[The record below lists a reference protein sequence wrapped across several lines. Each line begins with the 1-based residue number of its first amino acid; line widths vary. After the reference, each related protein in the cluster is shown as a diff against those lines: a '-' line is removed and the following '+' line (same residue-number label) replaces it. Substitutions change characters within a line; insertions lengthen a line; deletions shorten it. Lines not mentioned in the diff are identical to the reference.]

1 MAPDPARKAFH
12 GEAPTVMPR
21 VAVVQIGS
29 RRNYGIPIAL
39 EQAGALERLY
49 TDWFTDAGWFT
60 RACGGLARWLRQPAL
75 ARARARAASE
85 IPITKV
91 VHFPVFGLQYKWKK
105 YLAGRV
111 GQLPRAY
118 VWGGRAFCRRVVRHG
133 LPPCDAVYCYSS
145 VAKEV
150 FEALARGKTTRLLD
164 QGIPP
169 LAYDDRLLREQEAV
183 YADWAR
189 PRPKAAGVEEYAER
203 QRQEW
208 ALADLILCPSQF
220 CRRALLAEG
229 APQDK
234 IRLLPFGIHPK
245 FFKGAERPRQADDGA
260 LRVLFA
266 GNSPIRKGLPDLVL
280 ALEKLTSRHVR
291 GTFAG
296 EVCSLTPYAARRASL
311 VGELLGNVPRAEMV
325 SLYRQCDVF
334 VLPTVSDV
342 FPAVVLEAMAAG
354 LPVIVTPNCG
364 SADVVRDGID
374 GFIVPVRAPDAIAE
388 KLDLLASDSRLRRQM
403 GRAAAQQARSY
414 TLDVYRDRLMK
425 VIHEAF
431 ANPRTAHCQSQVR
444 GSDA

>member
-1 MAPDPARKAFH
+1 MAPHPAQRAFQ

-21 VAVVQIGS
+21 VAVIQIGS

-39 EQAGALERLY
+39 EQAGALEHLY

-91 VHFPVFGLQYKWKK
+91 VHFPLFALQYKWKK
-105 YLAGRV
+105 YLAGRG

-133 LPPCDAVYCYSS
+133 LPPCDAVYCFSS
-145 VAKEV
+145 VAEEV

-169 LAYDDRLLREQEAV
+169 LAYDDRLVREQEAV

-208 ALADLILCPSQF
+208 ALADLILCPSGF
-220 CRRALLAEG
+220 CQRALLAEG

-245 FFKGAERPRQADDGA
+245 FFTGAEGPRQADYGA

-266 GNSPIRKGLPDLVL
+266 ANSPIRKGLPDLVI
-280 ALEKLTSRHVR
+280 ALEKLASRRIR
-291 GTFAG
+291 GAFAG
-296 EVCSLTPYAARRASL
+296 QLSSVTPYAAQRASK
-311 VGELLGNVPRAEMV
+311 VGQLLGNVPRPEMIK
-325 SLYRQCDVF
+325 LYRQCDVF

-354 LPVIVTPNCG
+354 LPVIITPNCG

-388 KLDLLASDSRLRRQM
+388 KLDLLAGDPGLRRQM
-403 GRAAAQQARSY
+403 GRAAAEQARSY
-414 TLDVYRDRLMK
+414 TLDAYRDRLMR
-425 VIHEAF
+425 VICEAL
-431 ANPRTAHCQSQVR
+431 ANPRTAQCESQAR
-444 GSDA
+444 GHYA